1 MAVSDVAPINSKS
14 FDPVFEH
21 FYHAFKSSV
30 SPDGSNAGV
39 VILDFPE
46 RFRDAIFKR
55 WVEDTPPIDMGVP
68 SIRKGKPIWRDGYNT
83 ASGAYWFAL
92 KSFLETVK
100 GVDSDRILA
109 LDASSDAVLLS
120 LGDPTEQPKPNE
132 VQKFAGLVVGYV
144 QSGKTANYT
153 AVAAKAFDAGFKLVI
168 VLSGIHNSLRRQTQI
183 RMNEELGLIS
193 STSERPTASNL
204 LPPGTKGIVTLTN
217 EDLLSGDFL
226 HSHISSSSVL
236 TEPTICVTKKNV
248 AVLKRLRNWL
258 GDNVGVPVLVI
269 DDEADQASI
278 DSKAKSTEDF
288 DPDRDPTEINK
299 QIRLLLDS
307 CRKYKAYIGYTATP
321 YANVFINKDAFH
333 NRLKND
339 LYPKDFIISLPK
351 PPGYMGPEEFFGP
364 NLTGVEGETT
374 SISDRVIEIVSEEE
388 RAQAIAL
395 KRDSNGNFVLP
406 PSLIKAV
413 KEFIL
418 GTAAK
423 RRHEGR
429 ITPSSF
435 LAHTS
440 HLQDDQNVLGSALE
454 KLVMLLHQEWRY
466 DRAKVQSEWEAD
478 WLSLQA
484 GMLGSDYQCKFE
496 ELVPF
501 LDSLLAQY
509 GNISIRILNFKS
521 PDELDYEIEPEL
533 CAIVVGGNKLSRGL
547 TLEGL
552 LVSYFLRNSTQPKAD
567 TLTQMGRF
575 FGYRGHLVDV
585 TKVYTTDQLRSEF
598 RDISYMESSL
608 RKDIERY
615 ARSGKTPE
623 DFAPMVQKRAGLLPT
638 AKMGAAKEFGITYSG
653 DLIQTTSFD
662 TGADFHD
669 ANFETTAQFLKG
681 VIENHETERDGN
693 PVISESKYLWR
704 NVESAKITSFID
716 KYKSVPGAR
725 RFNSANISRY
735 IDECVHHPAGEPEL
749 IRWNVALIGRGENKS
764 LGSETF
770 GLDLNVGRIMR
781 SLDKGSK
788 SSIGTLITPISSD
801 LSKGDELIDFDA
813 TMKKEA
819 LEYIKAGLP
828 TGDAARSARDPKRG
842 LLIVYPI
849 SPNNEQGGAVAVEGQ
864 SLGEALQYEKTII
877 GLAFVF
883 PNSNQDLTSR
893 QYWKQ

>member
-1 MAVSDVAPINSKS
+1 MSGVVGVNSPK
-14 FDPVFEH
+14 FDPIFEH
-21 FYHAFKSSV
+21 FYQAFKSSV
-30 SPDGSNAGV
+30 SSDGSNAGI

-55 WVEDTPPIDMGVP
+55 WVADTPPIDVGVP
-68 SIRKGKPIWRDGYNT
+68 TIRRGKPLWRDGYNT
-83 ASGAYWFAL
+83 ATGAYWFAL

-100 GVDSDRILA
+100 GVDSDRIIA
-109 LDASSDAVLLS
+109 LDASSDAVLFS
-120 LGDPTEQPKPNE
+120 LGDPTLQIDLNE
-132 VQKFAGLVVGYV
+132 VQKFSGLVVGYV

-183 RMNEELGLIS
+183 RMNEELGLIQ
-193 STSERPTASNL
+193 STTERPTASSL
-204 LPPGTKGIVTLTN
+204 LPPGAKRINTLTN

-226 HSHISSSSVL
+226 HSHISASSVL
-236 TEPTICVTKKNV
+236 TQPTICVTKKNV
-248 AVLKRLRNWL
+248 AVLKRLRKWL
-258 GDNVGVPVLVI
+258 GENVGVPVLII
-269 DDEADQASI
+269 DDEADQASV
-278 DSKAKSTEDF
+278 DSKAKSPEDF

-307 CRKYKAYIGYTATP
+307 CLKYKAYVGYTATP

-351 PPGYMGPEEFFGP
+351 PSGYMGPEEFFGP

-374 SISDRVIEIVSEEE
+374 SISERVIEIVSEEE
-388 RAQAIAL
+388 RAQAISL
-395 KRDSNGNFVLP
+395 KRDQSGNFVLP
-406 PSLIKAV
+406 ASLIKAV

-418 GTAAK
+418 GTATK
-423 RRHEGR
+423 RRVDGKSS
-429 ITPSSF
+429 PSSF

-440 HLQDDQNVLGSALE
+440 HLQDDQNTLGSALE

-466 DRAKVQSEWEAD
+466 DRAKVQAEWETD
-478 WLSLQA
+478 WNILQS
-484 GMLGSDYQCKFE
+484 GMLGSDYQCDFE
-496 ELVPF
+496 ELAPH

-509 GNISIRILNFKS
+509 GNISVRILNFKS
-521 PDELDYEIEPEL
+521 PDELDYEIEPNL

-552 LVSYFLRNSTQPKAD
+552 LVSYFLRNSSQPKAD

-575 FGYRGHLVDV
+575 FGYRGHLVDI

-615 ARSGKTPE
+615 SRSGKTPE

-638 AKMGAAKEFGITYSG
+638 AKMGAAKEYGITYSG
-653 DLIQTTSFD
+653 DLIQTTSFEM
-662 TGADFHD
+662 GAEFHD
-669 ANFETTAQFLKG
+669 ANYKVTCDFLSG
-681 VIENHETERDGN
+681 VVADHKLNNAVSPI
-693 PVISESKYLWR
+693 ISGSKYLWR
-704 NVESAKITSFID
+704 SVDTNRVIKFID
-716 KYKSVPGAR
+716 NFKSVTGAR

-735 IDECVHHPAGEPEL
+735 IDDCINQISAEPEL
-749 IRWNVALIGRGENKS
+749 TNWNVALIGRTENPS
-764 LGSETF
+764 LGSESF
-770 GLDLNVGRIMR
+770 GLDLKVGRIMR

-801 LSKGDELIDFDA
+801 LNKGDELIDFDED
-813 TMKKEA
+813 MKKEA

-828 TGDAARSARDPKRG
+828 TGDAARSARDPKQG

-849 SPNNEQGGAVAVEGQ
+849 SPSEEPSEAENSTDQ
-864 SLGEALQYEKTII
+864 SLGQALQYDKTIV

-883 PNSNQDLTSR
+883 PNSNQDQTSR
-893 QYWKQ
+893 QFWKQ